1 MQTNQTPDPRKKEN
15 QDEQANT
22 ADQGNQLLE
31 DPANAEKVTTNKEV
45 ITNDQDGKDDDAPNY
60 DKDDA

>member
-1 MQTNQTPDPRKKEN
+1 MQNNQSDPRQKEN

-31 DPANAEKVTTNKEV
+31 NPNNDEKV

-60 DKDDA
+60 DKDDTSE